1 MRLFEDPN
9 YQFISNRKIGY
20 IISSVLLVLSIAA
33 ILLKGLSYGIDFN
46 GGIEVVVEFEEAASV
61 GEVRSILTTALGS
74 QPEVK
79 QFGLSRDLLVRTDV
93 DMEISLLQQTVLS
106 TLNEAFPDNQSV
118 IIKSDVV
125 GPRFAEDLKRGA
137 LYAVIFSLV
146 VIFLYILIR
155 FRNFG
160 YSVGT
165 VGAITHDVI
174 IIMGVFTLL
183 NEVMPFALD
192 IDQTIIAAFLTIVGY
207 SLNDTVVVFDR
218 IRENSLIYKTMGYEE
233 MVNKSINNTLSRTVI
248 TSLTTLFVVVVLFI
262 FGGEVLKGFAFAL
275 MIGIVLGTYSTLYI
289 ACPLLVDLKTKGIA
303 TTK

>member
-61 GEVRSILTTALGS
+61 SEVRSLLTTALGA

-93 DMEISLLQQTVLS
+93 DMEISMLQRTVLES
-106 TLNEAFPDNQSV
+106 LNEAFPNNPSV

>member
-1 MRLFEDPN
+1 V
-9 YQFISNRKIGY
+9 ISTIL
-20 IISSVLLVLSIAA
+20 IVISLGA
-33 ILLKGLSYGIDFN
+33 IVFKGLSYGIDFK
-46 GGIEVVVEFEEAASV
+46 GGIEVVVEFESAASV
-61 GEVRSILTTALGS
+61 SEVRSLLTEPLGS

-79 QFGLSRDLLVRTDV
+79 QFGLSRDLLIRTDS
-93 DMEISLLQQTVLS
+93 DLEISELQRLVLG
-106 TLNEAFPDNQSV
+106 TLNEAYPDNQSV

-125 GPRFAEDLKRGA
+125 GPRFAQDLKTGA
-137 LYAVIFSLV
+137 VYAVIFSLV

-155 FRNFG
+155 FRNLG

-174 IIMGVFTLL
+174 IILGIFTIFTELL
-183 NEVMPFALD
+183 PFSLD
-192 IDQTIIAAFLTIVGY
+192 LDQTIIAAFLTIVGY

-218 IRENSLIYKTMGYEE
+218 IRENSLIYKTMAYEE

-289 ACPLLVDLKTKGIA
+289 ACPLLVDLKRKGVVA
-303 TTK
+303 RK

>member
-1 MRLFEDPN
+1 MRLFEDPSFE
-9 YQFISNRKIGY
+9 FIKHRKIGY
-20 IISSVLLVLSIAA
+20 VISTILIVISLGA
-33 ILLKGLSYGIDFN
+33 IVFKGLSYGIDFK
-46 GGIEVVVEFEEAASV
+46 GGIEVVVEFESAASV
-61 GEVRSILTTALGS
+61 SEVRSLLTEPLGS

-79 QFGLSRDLLVRTDV
+79 QFGLSRDLLIRTDS
-93 DMEISLLQQTVLS
+93 DLEISELQRLVLG
-106 TLNEAFPDNQSV
+106 TLNEAYPDNQSV

-125 GPRFAEDLKRGA
+125 GPRFAQDLKTGA
-137 LYAVIFSLV
+137 VYAVIFSLV

-155 FRNFG
+155 FRNLG

-174 IIMGVFTLL
+174 IILGIFTIFTELL
-183 NEVMPFALD
+183 PFSLD
-192 IDQTIIAAFLTIVGY
+192 LDQTIIAAFLTIVGY

-218 IRENSLIYKTMGYEE
+218 IRENSLIYKTMAYEE

-289 ACPLLVDLKTKGIA
+289 ACPLLVDLKRKGVVA
-303 TTK
+303 RK

>member
-1 MRLFEDPN
+1 MRLFEDPS
-9 YQFISNRKIGY
+9 YEFIKHRKIGY
-20 IISSVLLVLSIAA
+20 VISTILIVISLGA
-33 ILLKGLSYGIDFN
+33 IVLKGLSYGIDFN
-46 GGIEVVVEFEEAASV
+46 GGTEIVVEFETDASV
-61 GEVRSILTTALGS
+61 SEVRSLLTEALGT

-79 QFGLSRDLLVRTDV
+79 QFGLSRDLLVRTDSEL
-93 DMEISLLQQTVLS
+93 EISALQRLVLG
-106 TLNEAFPDNQSV
+106 TLNEAYPDNQSV

-125 GPRFAEDLKRGA
+125 GPRFAQDLKTGA
-137 LYAVIFSLV
+137 IYAVIFSLV

-155 FRNFG
+155 FRNIG
-160 YSVGT
+160 YSVGS
-165 VGAITHDVI
+165 VSAITHDVI
-174 IIMGVFTLL
+174 IILGVFTIFTELL
-183 NEVMPFALD
+183 PFSLD
-192 IDQTIIAAFLTIVGY
+192 LDQTIIAAFLTIVGY

-289 ACPLLVDLKTKGIA
+289 ACPLLVDLKKKGVVA
-303 TTK
+303 RK

>member
-1 MRLFEDPN
+1 MRLFEDPSFE
-9 YQFISNRKIGY
+9 FIKHRKIGY
-20 IISSVLLVLSIAA
+20 MISTVLIVISLGA
-33 ILLKGLSYGIDFN
+33 IVLKGLSYGIDFK
-46 GGIEVVVEFEEAASV
+46 GGIEIVVEFESAASV
-61 GEVRSILTTALGS
+61 SEVRSLLTEPLGS

-79 QFGLSRDLLVRTDV
+79 QFGLSRDLLVRTDSEL
-93 DMEISLLQQTVLS
+93 EISALQRLVLG
-106 TLNEAFPDNQSV
+106 TLNEAYPDNQSV

-125 GPRFAEDLKRGA
+125 GPRFAQDLKTGA

-155 FRNFG
+155 FRNLG
-160 YSVGT
+160 YSIGT
-165 VGAITHDVI
+165 VGAIAHDVI
-174 IIMGVFTLL
+174 IILGIFTIFTELL
-183 NEVMPFALD
+183 PFSLD
-192 IDQTIIAAFLTIVGY
+192 LDQTIIAAFLTIVGY

-218 IRENSLIYKTMGYEE
+218 IRENSLIYKTMAYDE

-289 ACPLLVDLKTKGIA
+289 ACPLLVDLKTKGVVA
-303 TTK
+303 RK

>member
-1 MRLFEDPN
+1 MRLFEDPS
-9 YQFISNRKIGY
+9 YEFIKHRKIGY
-20 IISSVLLVLSIAA
+20 VISTILIVISLGA
-33 ILLKGLSYGIDFN
+33 IVLKGLSYGIDFN
-46 GGIEVVVEFEEAASV
+46 GGTEIVVEFETDASV
-61 GEVRSILTTALGS
+61 SEVRSLLTEALGT

-79 QFGLSRDLLVRTDV
+79 QFGLSRDLLVRTDSEL
-93 DMEISLLQQTVLS
+93 EISALQRLVLG
-106 TLNEAFPDNQSV
+106 TLNEAYPDNQSV

-125 GPRFAEDLKRGA
+125 GPRFAQDLKTGA

-155 FRNFG
+155 FRNLG
-160 YSVGT
+160 YSIGT
-165 VGAITHDVI
+165 VGAIAHDVI
-174 IIMGVFTLL
+174 IILGIFTIFTELL
-183 NEVMPFALD
+183 PFSLD
-192 IDQTIIAAFLTIVGY
+192 LDQTIIAAFLTIVGY

-218 IRENSLIYKTMGYEE
+218 IRENSLIYKTMAYDE

-289 ACPLLVDLKTKGIA
+289 ACPLLVDLKTKGVVA
-303 TTK
+303 RK